1 MLKTASIAAAA
12 AFIFVSAISAQ
23 ADEYLE
29 TTGNRSVAPAYSA
42 QVNAPAALDRNL
54 RLEVRGKAAPA
65 SQFDRSSGIP
75 GQGG

>member
-29 TTGNRSVAPAYSA
+29 TTGNRSAAPAYSA
-42 QVNAPAALDRNL
+42 QQNAPALDRNF
-54 RLEVRGKAAPA
+54 RLEVRGKSAPA
-65 SQFDRSSGIP
+65 AQVNRTDIP